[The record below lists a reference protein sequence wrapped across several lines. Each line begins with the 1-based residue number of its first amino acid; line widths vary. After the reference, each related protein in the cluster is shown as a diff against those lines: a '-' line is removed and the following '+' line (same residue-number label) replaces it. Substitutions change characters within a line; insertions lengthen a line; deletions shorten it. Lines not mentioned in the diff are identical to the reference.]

1 MGRRRIRSFVRRWI
15 NEWDLRRLYPE
26 SEPDI
31 EVTELQLRYGEDRA
45 LEQPASDDL
54 DLPIIGE
61 AGTPPYE
68 LNPPAAV
75 EDEPPPARG

>member
-1 MGRRRIRSFVRRWI
+1 MPPTLTAESVRWDGARIRSFVRRWI

-61 AGTPPYE
+61 AGTPPI
-68 LNPPAAV
+68 
-75 EDEPPPARG
+75 RT